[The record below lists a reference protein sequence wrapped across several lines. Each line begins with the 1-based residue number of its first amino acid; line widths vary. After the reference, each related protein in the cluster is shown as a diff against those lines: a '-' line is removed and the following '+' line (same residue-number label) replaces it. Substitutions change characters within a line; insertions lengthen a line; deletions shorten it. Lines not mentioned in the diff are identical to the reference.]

1 MSTFGQYVHLHWK
14 NYEKDGPYRSIQGKS
29 RNYMVDHMLSTH
41 ETIIQ
46 SQINA
51 LKINNIKK
59 LENEYNDQLKE
70 SYKALE
76 NLQKNTSKN
85 GLNKLQNL
93 IQNLLGQINKR
104 WSDPAIAYNIAK
116 DIHYDD
122 VTNSFKYR
130 PSGAAMAISYTGK
143 SEVIGFPP
151 DPWAQER
158 GYHLAKSVINYGK
171 KVGAVLKQKYK
182 DTSYQD
188 RQLLSQQIKD
198 VIKLSDKDWMVKNES
213 YQNGL
218 ANAKQV
224 IDSVVVK
231 YSSILEIERQ
241 INAAFA
247 EMLGNTLGSIS
258 QGMTESVIE
267 QALSNG
273 LKIGRTQTARTQ
285 QPGLI
290 TLNFNTAKIDYDT
303 KGAKSSVFN
312 RIEKKNIN
320 YKTGQEQIWYQY
332 EMKAVGEPRDQ
343 KADIEIALSGK
354 IQGISMKNIDLTKQF
369 RKDIEGNL
377 IPNRISAQ
385 QSSLMLY
392 LVGIEQ
398 MLPKMGTNYL
408 NILAEH
414 NEHEDDL
421 SGYYAIRQKANRV
434 LAQHILYSALT
445 GQMQTRGAATGR
457 LGFANIF
464 AVQDKAKITNTNL
477 NRVRFYDISIL
488 INDILDNDMD
498 AISPWIQF
506 IKLKNDKDP
515 ADDKM
520 APSRRITKLLID
532 AREQQIAVNLSLFR
546 LHTLNDGI
554 RKSLT

>member
-1 MSTFGQYVHLHWK
+1 MSTFGEYVHLHWE
-14 NYEKDGPYRSIQGKS
+14 NYEKDGPSRTIKGRT
-29 RNYMVDHMLSTH
+29 RNYMIDHMLSTH
-41 ETIIQ
+41 NSMIE
-46 SQINA
+46 SRINA
-51 LKINNIKK
+51 LKINNIKT

-70 SYKALE
+70 SYQALKD
-76 NLQKNTSKN
+76 LQNNSTKSKN
-85 GLNKLQNL
+85 GLNKMQQV
-93 IQNLLGQINKR
+93 IQALLGQINKR

-116 DIHYDD
+116 DIYYDD

-130 PSGAAMAISYTGK
+130 PSNEAAVAYKGK
-143 SEVIGFPP
+143 TEAIGFPS

-158 GYHLAKSVINYGK
+158 GYHLAKSVINYAN
-171 KVGAVLKQKYK
+171 KVIVVLDQKYK
-182 DTSYQD
+182 DISKDD
-188 RQLLSQQIKD
+188 RDVLKNQIKN
-198 VIKLSDKDWMVKNES
+198 VKNLSENNQLVKSES
-213 YQNGL
+213 YQKGL

-224 IDSVVVK
+224 IDSIIIK
-231 YSSILEIERQ
+231 YSSISEIERQ

-258 QGMTESVIE
+258 QGMSEIAIKN
-267 QALSNG
+267 ALSNS
-273 LKIGRTQTARTQ
+273 LKIGRTQTVQTQ

-320 YKTGQEQIWYQY
+320 YKTGEEQIWYQY

-343 KADIEIALSGK
+343 KADIEITLGGK
-354 IQGISMKNIDLTKQF
+354 MQGISMKNIDLTKQF

-377 IPNRISAQ
+377 IPNRINAQ
-385 QSSLMLY
+385 ESSLMLY

-414 NEHEDDL
+414 NEQEDDL

-445 GQMQTRGAATGR
+445 GQAQTRGAASGR

-464 AVQDKAKITNTNL
+464 AVQDKAKITNTNI
-477 NRVRFYDISIL
+477 NRVRFYDMSIL

-515 ADDKM
+515 ADDNM

-546 LHTLNDGI
+546 LHTLNNGL
-554 RKSLT
+554 KES